1 MTTETKTTESIL
13 DLTTAMVNMDGDA
26 ELLQEIVEIFM
37 ETAGDQFA
45 SLEAA
50 IAAGDVSLTA
60 IQAHALKGGASNFCA
75 GRFVAAA
82 LRLELHAKGGSLDG
96 AEQMVT
102 DMRTRL
108 DEVREVVAA
117 VNWDEIARNWQG

>member
-1 MTTETKTTESIL
+1 MKQVKRSR
-13 DLTTAMVNMDGDA
+13 AWAGP
-26 ELLQEIVEIFM
+26 LLGMLGGIGLV
-37 ETAGDQFA
+37 
-45 SLEAA
+45 LA

-82 LRLELHAKGGSLDG
+82 LRLELHAKSGSLDG
-96 AEQMVT
+96 AEQMMA
-102 DMRTRL
+102 DMTARL